1 MNTPEPLPSQV
12 YIEQGI
18 GNWAHGHSKVRRS
31 AIAGFPWLT
40 FAGWVLVFI
49 LAIDLVV
56 VPAAE
61 HVIHYIATTVGQAH
75 VKAMY

>member
-12 YIEQGI
+12 YIEHGI

-49 LAIDLVV
+49 LATGLLMT
-56 VPAAE
+56 AAT
-61 HVIHYIATTVGQAH
+61 HVTERTAATVSGAH
-75 VKAMY
+75 IKAMY